1 MYRHVNCAGDNQR
14 QMFCVLVIK
23 NINFHKMED
32 DYIEFLDKVVTNNKS
47 FVFVVILIFS
57 THLVDECDGDS
68 E

>member
-1 MYRHVNCAGDNQR
+1 
-14 QMFCVLVIK
+14 
-23 NINFHKMED
+23 MED